1 MKKILPL
8 PLGEGW
14 GEGGFATFSRLHTM
28 ETPSAMPTDDP
39 NHARLIARRKAGY
52 EHKQARATGE
62 KGLLIVFT
70 GPGKGKTTAA
80 LGMALRAIG
89 HGMRVGIVQFI
100 KGGQDSAERAVLS
113 GFENVDFRV
122 IGDGFTWLTQNR
134 EQDIATAERA
144 WAEAERMIR
153 DPRYALV
160 ILDELNLVLKYGY
173 LDLTRV
179 LAAFSARRAELHIVV
194 TGRNAPQALVT
205 QADLVSEIRV
215 IKHPYREQGVKA
227 QKGIEF

>member
-1 MKKILPL
+1 
-8 PLGEGW
+8 
-14 GEGGFATFSRLHTM
+14 M